1 MGKVTSIPDHGTLT
15 GLADDDHTQYVLHTE
30 VDDTPVNGATTDPIS
45 SNWAF
50 DHEAAADP
58 HTGYRLESADHS
70 HQSTGLQAGQLD
82 HGLALTGLTDD
93 DHTQYQKESALLSGR
108 VRGLTGA
115 NNSGT
120 PNTQYDFAADAVT
133 LADTATS
140 LGLVDRTNTGTLTN
154 NVSTAGPAAGGRDQ
168 AGAFSASSWIHFYF
182 IYNPGTDTLATISS
196 ATAPPTGPALP
207 SGYTH
212 WAYITAIRFNASSQ
226 LFTTIVRGSGVFY
239 PAAWAGTRFLADGSA
254 TTETAVSYS
263 TLAPPNALIVLM
275 LFNIQYT
282 DTSAAVQRVA
292 YIRLVTGVTNYHFFV
307 VNTQVANVQGTY
319 NGSFFVPQIGQQI
332 YYIWDGA
339 TGTRALEL
347 AVQGYTIP
355 NGDS

>member
-1 MGKVTSIPDHGTLT
+1 MGKVSPITDHGGMQGLT
-15 GLADDDHTQYVLHTE
+15 DDDHTQYVLHTE
-30 VDDTPVNGATTDPIS
+30 VDDTAVNGATTDPIS

-70 HQSTGLQAGQLD
+70 HQSTGAQAGTLD

-168 AGAFSASSWIHFYF
+168 AGVFSASSWIHFYF
-182 IYNPGTDTLATISS
+182 IWNGSTLSTVSS
-196 ATAPPTGPALP
+196 ATAPPTGPTLP
-207 SGYTH
+207 STYTH
-212 WAYITAIRFNASSQ
+212 WAYIGAIRFNSSSE
-226 LFTTIVRGSGVFY
+226 LFSTQIRGSNTEY
-239 PAAWAGTRFLADGSA
+239 NQWQAALTAGTA
-254 TTETAVSYS
+254 TTETAISLS
-263 TLAPPNALIVLM
+263 TLIPPNASMSSFYLLLIMAGTVNAVGAVSLR
-275 LFNIQYT
+275 LITGVDAFQAQAATQVTTVSYR
-282 DTSAAVQRVA
+282 TSAFVT
-292 YIRLVTGVTNYHFFV
+292 LV
-307 VNTQVANVQGTY
+307 NV
-319 NGSFFVPQIGQQI
+319 GQNI
-332 YYIWDGA
+332 YYIWTDYPDTTKDA
-339 TGTRALEL
+339 YVRVT
-347 AVQGYTIP
+347 GYTIP